1 MPRICLLL
9 SRSTPPAATKSLK
22 THVSNFLGLIY
33 PNFLLQNTDFS
44 FDWIEINEVGLW
56 ADIPSLTYS
65 FEPLEPGTEFVA
77 ELWVFDYGGNSDYV
91 YVEDI
96 IP

>member
-1 MPRICLLL
+1 MAC
-9 SRSTPPAATKSLK
+9 A
-22 THVSNFLGLIY
+22 NFC
-33 PNFLLQNTDFS
+33 TDYS
-44 FDWIEINEVGLW
+44 FEWVEINEVGLW
-56 ADIPSLTYS
+56 ADIPNLTYS
-65 FEPLEPGTEFVA
+65 FEPLESGMEFVA

>member
-1 MPRICLLL
+1 MGELVTDPE
-9 SRSTPPAATKSLK
+9 
-22 THVSNFLGLIY
+22 GLIY
-33 PNFLLQNTDFS
+33 PVFLFQNTDFS
-44 FDWIEINEVGLW
+44 FDWIEINDVGLW
-56 ADIPSLTYS
+56 ADIPNLTYS
-65 FEPLEPGTEFVA
+65 FEPLESGTEFVA